1 MVTLRGAVGVRA
13 LERLLSL
20 SWSASRSWA
29 CKQGRARP
37 AKVRDRRIFFMQC
50 IIKCLCGFARG
61 ILWLGYVYA
70 FSVPCMGQVPAVTY
84 SKELES
90 RALAGDAEAQFQLG
104 NCYFFGLGVAKKQ
117 IDGVA
122 WYRKAAEAGH
132 AEAQFNLGGC
142 LYQGYGIEPNLFEAL
157 RWWRK
162 SAGQNFSAAQISV
175 GDCFLYGRGTEKNE
189 AEAVRWY
196 QKAAEQE
203 YPAALHRL
211 GNCYLQG
218 TGVDR
223 NIVEAMRYY
232 RKAADLKYQ
241 PSIEVL
247 HKLEDG
253 SGA

>member
-13 LERLLSL
+13 LERSLSL
-20 SWSASRSWA
+20 SLSASRSWA
-29 CKQGRARP
+29 CRQGTVRVI
-37 AKVRDRRIFFMQC
+37 KVRAMSVFFMRW
-50 IIKCLCGFARG
+50 IIRCLRGIARG
-61 ILWLGYVYA
+61 FVLLAWVGA
-70 FSVPCMGQVPAVTY
+70 FSNAGLGQTPAV
-84 SKELES
+84 SFNSELES
-90 RALAGDAEAQFQLG
+90 RAQAGDVEAQFQLG
-104 NCYFFGLGVAKKQ
+104 NCYFFGLGVPKKQ

-142 LYQGYGIEPNLFEAL
+142 LWQGYGVEPNQLEAA

-162 SAGQNFSAAQISV
+162 SAGQNFAPAQISV

-189 AEAVRWY
+189 AEAVRWF

-203 YPAALHRL
+203 YPAALYRL

-232 RKAADLKYQ
+232 RKAADLKYEPAIQ
-241 PSIEVL
+241 VL
-247 HKLEDG
+247 HKMQDGDG
-253 SGA
+253 S